1 MGAERLA
8 AEFKRGADGGVV
20 LRLAGQLDRATV
32 PLLDGV
38 LTALQGETKPVLL
51 DLSGVDHI
59 DATGLAVLLAAE
71 GRADGTAPIE
81 VTGVRESLQEHR
93 RRFE

>member
-8 AEFKRGADGGVV
+8 AEFERVADGGVV
-20 LRLAGQLDRATV
+20 LRLIGKLDRATV

-38 LTALQGETKPVLL
+38 LSGLRGETRPVVL

-59 DATGLAVLLAAE
+59 DATALAVLLAAE
-71 GRADGTAPIE
+71 GRADGRASIE
-81 VTGVRESLQEHR
+81 VTGVRESLHEHR
-93 RRFE
+93 HRFE

>member
-8 AEFKRGADGGVV
+8 AEFERGADGGVV
-20 LRLAGQLDRATV
+20 LRLMGRLDRATV

-38 LTALQGETKPVLL
+38 RGETTPVVV

-59 DATGLAVLLAAE
+59 DSTGLSVLLEAE
-71 GRADGTAPIE
+71 ARVDGKAPVE
-81 VTGVRESLQEHR
+81 VTGVRESLHEHR
-93 RRFE
+93 HRFE